1 LIDNRKP
8 SPNSSPKLKI
18 NGFIRAKEVRVI
30 GGDGTQLG
38 ILSVRDAQMKADEAA
53 LDLVEVAPTA
63 NPPVCRIMD
72 FGKYKYEQSKKE
84 QGGKTHATH
93 LKEVQLRPFTCAHDL
108 EFKIRHAKE
117 FLEAKHKVR
126 IALLFRGRE
135 MMFYEKGRET
145 MGRIE
150 QMLVE
155 VGQLESPLKKEGRN
169 LVMIVTPKSH
179 GAQKKVK
186 EEKNEAKT

>member
-1 LIDNRKP
+1 M
-8 SPNSSPKLKI
+8 
-18 NGFIRAKEVRVI
+18 I
-30 GGDGTQLG
+30 GDDGTQLG
-38 ILSVRDAQMKADEAA
+38 ILSVRDAQIKADEVS

-84 QGGKTHATH
+84 QGGKAHATQ
-93 LKEVQLRPFTCAHDL
+93 LKEVQLRPFTCGHDL
-108 EFKIRHAKE
+108 DFKIRHAKE

-126 IALLFRGRE
+126 IALMFRGRE

-150 QMLVE
+150 ETLCSVC
-155 VGQLESPLKKEGRN
+155 QLEATVKKEGLN
-169 LVMIVTPKSH
+169 LVMIVSPKAHS
-179 GAQKKVK
+179 APKKVK
-186 EEKNEAKT
+186 EEKHEAKTQNP